1 MVKTNCESCSNY
13 IFDEQSE
20 SWYCDIDLDEDEM
33 SRFLTSQTFDCP
45 YYSFYDE
52 YGIVRKQN

>member
-1 MVKTNCESCSNY
+1 MGKTNCESCSNY
-13 IFDEQSE
+13 IFDEQSDC
-20 SWYCDIDLDEDEM
+20 WYCDIDLDEDEM

-45 YYSFYDE
+45 YYNFYDE

>member
-1 MVKTNCESCSNY
+1 MGKTNCESCSNY

>member
-1 MVKTNCESCSNY
+1 MRKTNCESCSNY
-13 IFDEQSE
+13 IFDEESE
-20 SWYCDIDLDEDEM
+20 GWYCDIDLDEDEM

-45 YYSFYDE
+45 YYRFYDE

>member
-1 MVKTNCESCSNY
+1 MGKTNCESCSNY

-20 SWYCDIDLDEDEM
+20 SWYCDIDVDEDEM
-33 SRFLTSQTFDCP
+33 SRFLTSQTLDCP

>member
-1 MVKTNCESCSNY
+1 MGKTNCESCSNY

-20 SWYCDIDLDEDEM
+20 SWSCDIDLDEDEM

>member
-1 MVKTNCESCSNY
+1 MGKTNCESCSNY
-13 IFDEQSE
+13 IFDAE
-20 SWYCDIDLDEDEM
+20 SDCWYCDIELDEDEM
-33 SRFLTSQTFDCP
+33 SRFLSSQTFDCP